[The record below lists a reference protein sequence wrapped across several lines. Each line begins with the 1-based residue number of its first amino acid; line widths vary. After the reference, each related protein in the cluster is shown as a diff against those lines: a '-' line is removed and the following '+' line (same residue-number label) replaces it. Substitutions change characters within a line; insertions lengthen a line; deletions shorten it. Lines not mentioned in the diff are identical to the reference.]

1 MGIFFSVHAMPAW
14 VYWGS
19 LAHLAQLGT
28 APWPMLG
35 AGRIAPAAP
44 SVDRGTVSGPS
55 RASTRD
61 GQLDSSTH
69 QLAGGEGGRFGAYM
83 NCLMGF
89 ERSITNAFGELG
101 FFVATYP
108 REVQVACLVM
118 VTAGRTPDQT
128 SPVGSR
134 TALVCTA
141 RASCTTLP
149 SY

>member
-1 MGIFFSVHAMPAW
+1 MGEYQRW
-14 VYWGS
+14 
-19 LAHLAQLGT
+19 
-28 APWPMLG
+28 
-35 AGRIAPAAP
+35 
-44 SVDRGTVSGPS
+44 
-55 RASTRD
+55 ST
-61 GQLDSSTH
+61 QSSTH
-69 QLAGGEGGRFGAYM
+69 QLAGGDSLDTYTHTSAYM

-108 REVQVACLVM
+108 REVEVACLVM